1 MAKLPHLGVV
11 LVDGKGHPL
20 YAFVPDKPRA
30 VCTGSCAAVW
40 RPFQLTHGKVLDTSP
55 ALGLEVLAVGRT

>member
-20 YAFVPDKPRA
+20 YAFVPDKPGA
-30 VCTGSCAAVW
+30 VCTRTTWIPNVW
-40 RPFQLTHGKVLDTSP
+40 AGYRPRVVQGPYSTKPLW
-55 ALGLEVLAVGRT
+55 